1 MQNLLRDQKNKHKY
15 NLVSETLILLDVI
28 CGSTTGG
35 LGLLG
40 LYINENNV
48 MLINQILETLTE
60 YCQGPCYENQ
70 ACIATHD
77 SNGLGIITAL
87 ILNDINPLGK
97 VRMDLVLELKNN
109 ASKLLLAIMESRSSD
124 TENVAEKIIYNM
136 NPKQLIEVACKAY
149 HQEILDEDGDDE
161 DNNTDEQDDTVSPK
175 VVGHNIYIL
184 CHQLALYNKEIGSLM
199 RPGPNEAVDPKVA
212 EALGFYSSH
221 TAQIEVVRHDRSLE
235 QVNFELLDSIC
246 N

>member
-1 MQNLLRDQKNKHKY
+1 MKPILRFLQLLCENHNRDLQNLLRNQKNNKTKY
-15 NLVSETLILLDVI
+15 NLISETLILLDVI

-70 ACIATHD
+70 ACIAMHE

-97 VRMDLVLELKNN
+97 VRLDLVLELKNN

-124 TENVAEKIIYNM
+124 PENVAEKIIYNM
-136 NPKQLIEVACKAY
+136 NPKQLIDVACK
-149 HQEILDEDGDDE
+149 GW
-161 DNNTDEQDDTVSPK
+161 
-175 VVGHNIYIL
+175 
-184 CHQLALYNKEIGSLM
+184 
-199 RPGPNEAVDPKVA
+199 
-212 EALGFYSSH
+212 
-221 TAQIEVVRHDRSLE
+221 
-235 QVNFELLDSIC
+235 
-246 N
+246 